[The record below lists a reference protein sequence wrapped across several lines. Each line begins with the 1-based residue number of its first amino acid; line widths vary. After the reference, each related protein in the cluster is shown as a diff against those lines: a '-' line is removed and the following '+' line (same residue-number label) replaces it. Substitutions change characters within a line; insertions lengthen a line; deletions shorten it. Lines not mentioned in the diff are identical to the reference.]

1 VLRTTYADV
10 DGEAVQVVHPAE
22 RVPIVRIDLGAGAE
36 DTREARLR
44 SLIGE
49 EASTVFD
56 LSGSG
61 PLRCTLMV
69 LGEAEYALLFT
80 MHHIA
85 SDGWSMGVLVNEFVA
100 LYAAHLKGDDAWLP
114 ALPVQY
120 ADYAVWQ
127 RGRLA
132 GEALEARLDY
142 WRVQLSGLPTVHGL
156 PLDRPRPA
164 EQRFEGGR
172 VERHLGVEVMSG
184 VQALARS
191 QDASV
196 FMVLQAAF
204 AVLLSR
210 WSGETDIVIGTPV
223 AGRLHPDV
231 EGLIGF
237 FVNTLVLRTD
247 VSGDPT
253 FVELVGRSREAA
265 LSAYEHQEVP
275 FELLVEELKPAR
287 SLSHTPLFQVMLTL
301 QNNEHSELV
310 LPGLSIE
317 PLSAELQQAKF
328 DLDVSMQERADGL
341 WVSWGY
347 ASSLFEASSIE
358 RMAEAFVRLLREAVA
373 APQTRVGTLSLQ
385 SPEARAQVLDTF
397 NDTDA
402 PYPSTS
408 TIHGVFEAQA
418 RRTPEALALVW
429 ETTRV
434 DYGAL
439 NRRANAVA
447 ARLMDL
453 GVGVEDRV
461 AICADRGIE
470 LVVGVLGIL
479 KSGAGYVP
487 LDPAYP
493 QSRLSLMLEDSAPK
507 AVLTLGSG
515 HEALSWPSGLPVL
528 GLESLAHEEVEADP
542 RVSGLG
548 AESLAYVI
556 YTSGSTGVPKG
567 VMVEHGNTVNLLTW
581 AHRHYAAE
589 ELRTVLFSTSI
600 NFDLAVYELLVP
612 LTQGHAVRMVGDAL
626 SVDAEMAVT
635 LVNTVPSAMTAL
647 VDAGRVPQS
656 VLTVNLAG
664 EPLKRGL
671 VDRIFETT
679 SAHWVANLYG
689 PTETTTYSTWVR
701 MSRQEGFVGHI
712 GRPIAN
718 TRVYVLDGRGE
729 PVPVGV
735 PGELWIGGAGVARG
749 YLNRPELTAERFVTD
764 RFASGPGARMYRT
777 GDVCRW
783 LPDGTLAYL
792 GRNDDQVKIRGYRIE
807 LGEVESRL
815 SQQPGVRES
824 VVQAQEEAAGQK
836 RLVAYVVL
844 EGTTVSAV
852 REGLGRVLPGYMVPT
867 AYVELSGL
875 PLTPNGK
882 VDRKALLTLEGV
894 TVMTRAYQAPVGA
907 VEQAMAGIWQD
918 LLRAEQIGRDDHFFE
933 RGGHS
938 LLHVMLMTRIRQEF
952 LVDLSVRDLFLNPV
966 VSELARMVEALQ
978 LEHFLKDDMK
988 TMSDELDSL
997 TEEELI
1003 ELLKEESLDER

>member
-1 VLRTTYADV
+1 
-10 DGEAVQVVHPAE
+10 
-22 RVPIVRIDLGAGAE
+22 
-36 DTREARLR
+36 
-44 SLIGE
+44 
-49 EASTVFD
+49 
-56 LSGSG
+56 
-61 PLRCTLMV
+61 
-69 LGEAEYALLFT
+69 
-80 MHHIA
+80 
-85 SDGWSMGVLVNEFVA
+85 
-100 LYAAHLKGDDAWLP
+100 
-114 ALPVQY
+114 
-120 ADYAVWQ
+120 
-127 RGRLA
+127 
-132 GEALEARLDY
+132 
-142 WRVQLSGLPTVHGL
+142 
-156 PLDRPRPA
+156 
-164 EQRFEGGR
+164 
-172 VERHLGVEVMSG
+172 
-184 VQALARS
+184 
-191 QDASV
+191 
-196 FMVLQAAF
+196 
-204 AVLLSR
+204 
-210 WSGETDIVIGTPV
+210 
-223 AGRLHPDV
+223 
-231 EGLIGF
+231 
-237 FVNTLVLRTD
+237 
-247 VSGDPT
+247 
-253 FVELVGRSREAA
+253 
-265 LSAYEHQEVP
+265 
-275 FELLVEELKPAR
+275 
-287 SLSHTPLFQVMLTL
+287 
-301 QNNEHSELV
+301 
-310 LPGLSIE
+310 
-317 PLSAELQQAKF
+317 
-328 DLDVSMQERADGL
+328 
-341 WVSWGY
+341 
-347 ASSLFEASSIE
+347 
-358 RMAEAFVRLLREAVA
+358 
-373 APQTRVGTLSLQ
+373 VGTLSLQ